1 MTNINK
7 YIQNLFSSL
16 YRRTSGHCFKEE
28 SHQIWVRLELIN
40 LGIAHTSL
48 YFNSTQEWSERLLCS
63 FKSFIICNEC
73 YAVPGLQIPDYYP
86 LQKTQLHFS
95 TSQHYEDQPTPG
107 TPGKY
112 QQLRSHTELPAIAIA
127 FSYRWTVLSQ
137 NIRKHL
143 IRGVN

>member
-40 LGIAHTSL
+40 LGIGHTSV
-48 YFNSTQEWSERLLCS
+48 YFNSTQ
-63 FKSFIICNEC
+63 SFIICNEC
-73 YAVPGLQIPDYYP
+73 YAVPVLQIPDCYP

-95 TSQHYEDQPTPG
+95 
-107 TPGKY
+107 
-112 QQLRSHTELPAIAIA
+112 R
-127 FSYRWTVLSQ
+127 
-137 NIRKHL
+137 
-143 IRGVN
+143 